1 MSSNVKVLDLL
12 QPCLQSV
19 QSHISTSQAKINF
32 NITALPP
39 NQRERERERGG
50 PVHAG
55 VLQFNAKLHV
65 VQNYDLLDMMPLLNG
80 N

>member
-39 NQRERERERGG
+39 NQREREREEALFTLVYCSSM
-50 PVHAG
+50 P
-55 VLQFNAKLHV
+55 
-65 VQNYDLLDMMPLLNG
+65 NYT
-80 N
+80 